1 MCGNI
6 LGGTHDMK
14 LPHFPSLKKI
24 EKSRRQDEKVFAEA
38 SELAL
43 LRLEQCIADLRITVP
58 KKRNSA
64 SWQGVGKREV
74 ST

>member
-1 MCGNI
+1 
-6 LGGTHDMK
+6 MK

-24 EKSRRQDEKVFAEA
+24 EKSGRQDEKVFAEA
-38 SELAL
+38 SEPAL

-64 SWQGVGKREV
+64 PWTSAAEKTHEPLLA
-74 ST
+74 